1 MRSSTLLGYAI
12 VLEDIMGQLQKLCL
26 EREVLKD
33 GDSVSDC
40 AFIMYWTL
48 LMEDA
53 ISLQTALFWT
63 FF

>member
-1 MRSSTLLGYAI
+1 MHWCMNLHGQFLSMRSSTLLGYAI

-40 AFIMYWTL
+40 AFIMY
-48 LMEDA
+48 
-53 ISLQTALFWT
+53 
-63 FF
+63 